1 MRLSIPL
8 NSVSISFSLFST
20 ALASSTAL
28 LIAKKTSKAAV
39 IAKNGAKLLNNPAT
53 AKPNCFAARP
63 ILLKAN
69 CIRAAPFCIAT
80 VSVVKVLVRSML
92 WALNTV
98 DNAIAALLIPPV
110 ARTTRLSAKVIVAAK
125 VVRNFNRAGYR
136 GFNKKAA
143 TIDCT
148 SVIMA
153 SISLPRKRIPSV
165 IVLIV
170 STNILPESL
179 SYTEIKKSSHADLSV

>member
-28 LIAKKTSKAAV
+28 LIAKKTSKTAV
-39 IAKNGAKLLNNPAT
+39 IAKNGAKLLAR
-53 AKPNCFAARP
+53 AKPNSFAARL

-69 CIRAAPFCIAT
+69 CIRAAPFCTAT

-98 DNAIAALLIPPV
+98 DNAIAALLIPLV
-110 ARTTRLSAKVIVAAK
+110 ARITRPSAKVIVAAK
-125 VVRNFNRAGYR
+125 VVRNFNKAGYR

-165 IVLIV
+165 IVLMV
-170 STNILPESL
+170 FTNILPESL